1 MANVSTKACPICKLD
16 AKDVRV
22 WDYGER
28 ITLECGRCG
37 KFTITGTA
45 ARIAESRDLGP
56 KLSAW
61 IRDRSESGS
70 EVPEIN
76 SNTLKDVEAALPNYR
91 VSEKQLLL
99 LRAFERRTTFP
110 GKPIDVVPHLDY
122 PLAWASGDEEFVYL
136 LRALIE
142 RDLVRRTD
150 GPADLKDSFAFSFE
164 ITSAGWGFLEDHARP
179 AVISDQVFVAMSFAE
194 ELTSAWKD
202 GIAIALSKAQFRPY
216 RVDAVPHIDRID
228 TKIITEIKNSR
239 FLVADVTQ
247 QRPGVYFEAGYAMGL
262 GLPVFWCVRADNLA
276 NVHFDTRQYN
286 HIVWEN
292 EQHLADQLYLFV
304 TAIVGNG
311 TAI

>member
-1 MANVSTKACPICKLD
+1 MVGVSNKACPICKLD

-28 ITLECGRCG
+28 ITLECSRCG
-37 KFTITGTA
+37 KFTITGSA
-45 ARIAESRDLGP
+45 ARMAESRNLGP

-61 IRDRSESGS
+61 IRERSESVS
-70 EVPEIN
+70 EIPEIN
-76 SNTLKDVEAALPNYR
+76 TDTLKDVEGALPNYR

-99 LRAFERRTTFP
+99 LRAFERRTAFP
-110 GKPIDVVPHLDY
+110 GQRINVVPNLDY
-122 PLAWASGDEEFVYL
+122 PLAWASGEKEFVYL
-136 LRALIE
+136 LHSLID
-142 RDLVRRTD
+142 RGLVRRSD
-150 GPADLKDSFAFSFE
+150 GSADLNDSFVLQFE
-164 ITSAGWGFLEDHARP
+164 ITSAGWDFLEDHTRP
-179 AVISDQVFVAMSFAE
+179 AVISDQVFVAMSFAS

-202 GIAIALSKAQFRPY
+202 GIQLALLRAKFRPY

-239 FLVADVTQ
+239 FVVADVTQ
-247 QRPGVYFEAGYAMGL
+247 QRPGVYFEAGYAMAL
-262 GLPVFWCVRADNLA
+262 GLPVFWCVRADDLP

-304 TAIVGNG
+304 TAIIGNG
-311 TAI
+311 SAI